1 LHFTIYLTVYL
12 QKEEQRDYTNIFMTS
27 GYPNVTFNALQFGT
41 KNPL

>member
-1 LHFTIYLTVYL
+1 
-12 QKEEQRDYTNIFMTS
+12 MTS